1 MPRVTVGEPTSG
13 ALYSPGSASS
23 TENLELAELGEEI
36 PQKYTLLKLSGLLLL
51 TSPSLGLQVCW
62 FLLTSSGTPY
72 LISLGIPKSIISLV
86 WVTGPISGV
95 FAQPI
100 LGVFSDDSQHAWGR
114 RKPFIVGGS
123 LCATIFL
130 LALAYS
136 EELTTWA
143 WSSSVDRS
151 ASSAHL
157 PTQILAVFSVVVTT
171 FALQAYAVG
180 VRALIVD
187 NTPPSQQSVAASWAM
202 RWNVLGNVVLSSVG
216 FVDAQWSSTDVNSD
230 DRFKLLAVVVAACT
244 FTTVGFTCYFITD
257 QNVAPLR
264 DRQPSFAQQSWSIIS
279 PTGLAKRWKQIPPRS
294 RRVCE
299 IQFWAWAGWFPVLY
313 YMSTFAYETALSDK
327 LEQRQRQFGEP
338 DLELIE
344 SAKDFGFFASFAF
357 ALGAFAASILLQIL
371 DRYKPAL
378 SHNLP
383 RVWFASQCFLGYC
396 MHLTFVARSGATAAI
411 VVAMMGST
419 AAVTMWAPFALI
431 SAEISELSVGKQDSD
446 VAWILGLHNMAISL
460 PQIGSTLVCA
470 VILAVLKVLGVE
482 DSVAWIFRL
491 SSIAVFWSAYLIHKS
506 H

>member
-23 TENLELAELGEEI
+23 TEDLELAELGEEI
-36 PQKYTLLKLSGLLLL
+36 PQKHTLLKLSGLLLL

-86 WVTGPISGV
+86 WVTGPISGA

-136 EELTTWA
+136 EELTAWA

-187 NTPPSQQSVAASWAM
+187 NTPPSQH
-202 RWNVLGNVVLSSVG
+202 
-216 FVDAQWSSTDVNSD
+216 D

-244 FTTVGFTCYFITD
+244 FTTVGLTCFFITD

-431 SAEISELSVGKQDSD
+431 SAEISKLSVGKCQ
-446 VAWILGLHNMAISL
+446 
-460 PQIGSTLVCA
+460 
-470 VILAVLKVLGVE
+470 
-482 DSVAWIFRL
+482 
-491 SSIAVFWSAYLIHKS
+491 
-506 H
+506 

>member
-1 MPRVTVGEPTSG
+1 MPRVIVGEPTSG

-23 TENLELAELGEEI
+23 TEDLELAELGEEI
-36 PQKYTLLKLSGLLLL
+36 PQKRTLLKLPGLLLL

-86 WVTGPISGV
+86 WVTGPLSGA

-100 LGVFSDDSQHAWGR
+100 LGVFSDESQHAWGR

-136 EELTTWA
+136 EELTAWT

-187 NTPPSQQSVAASWAM
+187 NSPPSQQSVAASWAM

-216 FVDAQWSSTDVNSD
+216 FVDAQWSSTGVNSD

-244 FTTVGFTCYFITD
+244 LTTVGLACYFITD

-264 DRQPSFAQQSWSIIS
+264 DCQPSFAQRSWSIIS
-279 PTGLAKRWKQIPPRS
+279 PTGLAKRWTQIPPRS

-299 IQFWAWAGWFPVLY
+299 IQFWA
-313 YMSTFAYETALSDK
+313 
-327 LEQRQRQFGEP
+327 QRQFGEP

-371 DRYKPAL
+371 DRYLPGF
-378 SHNLP
+378 SRNLP

-396 MHLTFVARSGATAAI
+396 MHLTFVARSGATAVI

-431 SAEISELSVGKQDSD
+431 SAEISEISVGKQDSE

-470 VILAVLKVLGVE
+470 VLLAVLKILGVE

-491 SSIAVFWSAYLIHKS
+491 ASIAVFWSAYLIHKS

>member
-1 MPRVTVGEPTSG
+1 MPCATVGEPTSG

-23 TENLELAELGEEI
+23 TEDLELAELGEEI
-36 PQKYTLLKLSGLLLL
+36 PQKHTLLKLSGLLLL

-86 WVTGPISGV
+86 WVTGPISGA

-100 LGVFSDDSQHAWGR
+100 LGVLSDDSQHAWGR

-136 EELTTWA
+136 EELTAWA
-143 WSSSVDRS
+143 WSASVDRS

-157 PTQILAVFSVVVTT
+157 PTQILAVFSVIVTT

-216 FVDAQWSSTDVNSD
+216 FVDAQWSSTDANSD
-230 DRFKLLAVVVAACT
+230 DRFKLLAVVVAA
-244 FTTVGFTCYFITD
+244 
-257 QNVAPLR
+257 
-264 DRQPSFAQQSWSIIS
+264 S
-279 PTGLAKRWKQIPPRS
+279 
-294 RRVCE
+294 
-299 IQFWAWAGWFPVLY
+299 
-313 YMSTFAYETALSDK
+313 LSDK

-431 SAEISELSVGKQDSD
+431 SAEISKLSVGKQDSD